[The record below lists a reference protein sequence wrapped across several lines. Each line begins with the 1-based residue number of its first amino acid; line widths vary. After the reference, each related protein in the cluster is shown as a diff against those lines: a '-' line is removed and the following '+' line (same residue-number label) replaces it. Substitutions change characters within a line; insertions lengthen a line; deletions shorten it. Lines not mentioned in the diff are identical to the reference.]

1 MRHKRELVDV
11 IFYPCSGN
19 PTSNFEKLEPAPQFC
34 TLGWLPG
41 PCHTVPHGKRHCF
54 CRLPTGLTHILLRNI
69 WQTNKLILHYG
80 NIQKCLV
87 PDQFQNC
94 CYNFNEKFSV
104 SQIPQSVQLF
114 QRAIFTLHTK
124 TAFSQFSQNTTMFV
138 CFLCISSLRA
148 SKQDGYSVCSFLAK

>member
-34 TLGWLPG
+34 TLGRLPG
-41 PCHTVPHGKRHCF
+41 PRHTASWEEALLLQTSHRSHS
-54 CRLPTGLTHILLRNI
+54 HILLRNI

-80 NIQKCLV
+80 NTQKCLV

-94 CYNFNEKFSV
+94 CYSFNEKFSV

-124 TAFSQFSQNTTMFV
+124 TAFSQFSQNTTMLV